1 MTGYIV
7 RRLGQAIVVTLGVTL
22 ITFILLHS
30 LPGSLAR
37 DILGNRA
44 SPQAI
49 AHFNHQNGLD
59 RSVFVQYWFFLKK
72 LLHGNLGYSYQF
84 NRTVDS
90 LLGTEL
96 PRDLVLGGLA
106 LIFSLA
112 IAIPVGIAQAVRRN
126 GPLDYA
132 GTGISFLMYSMP
144 QYAIALLLIQFL
156 SISFH
161 VFPAA
166 APQSPS
172 FIGLLSHPN
181 ALVLPVASLTLVT
194 YAQFSR
200 YMRSSAIDTLAQ
212 DYMRTARAKGL
223 PERLVLWRH
232 LLRNSLIAVVTL
244 VGLSIPYVITGTL
257 IIEQVFNFPGVGLEY
272 FNAAA
277 RNDYEVMLGITVL
290 VGVVT
295 VVGNLLA
302 DIGYAIL
309 DPRIRY

>member
-1 MTGYIV
+1 
-7 RRLGQAIVVTLGVTL
+7 VTLGVTL
-22 ITFILLHS
+22 ITFIMLHL

-37 DILGNRA
+37 DILGPRA

-49 AHFNHQNGLD
+49 AQFNHDNGLD
-59 RSVFVQYWFFLKK
+59 RSVWYQYWLFLDK
-72 LLHGNLGYSYQF
+72 LLHGNLGYSFQF

-90 LLGTEL
+90 LLATEL
-96 PRDLVLGGLA
+96 PRDIVLGGAA
-106 LIFSLA
+106 LILSVL

-126 GPLDYA
+126 RMVDHV
-132 GTGISFLMYSMP
+132 GTGVSFLLYSMP

-161 VFPAA
+161 VFPAE
-166 APQSPS
+166 APQATSAW
-172 FIGLLSHPN
+172 GVLSHP
-181 ALVLPVASLTLVT
+181 AGLVLPVASLTLVT

-223 PERLVLWRH
+223 PERLVLSRH

-244 VGLSIPYVITGTL
+244 VGLSIPYIITGTL
-257 IIEQVFNFPGVGLEY
+257 IIEQVFNYPGAGLEY
-272 FNAAA
+272 FNAAL

-290 VGVVT
+290 VGVIT

-302 DIGYAIL
+302 DISYAIL

>member
-1 MTGYIV
+1 
-7 RRLGQAIVVTLGVTL
+7 L
-22 ITFILLHS
+22 ITFIMLHL

-49 AHFNHQNGLD
+49 AQFNHDNGLD
-59 RSVFVQYWFFLKK
+59 RPMWYQYWLFLDK
-72 LLHGNLGYSYQF
+72 LLHGNLGYSFQF

-90 LLGTEL
+90 LLATEL
-96 PRDLVLGGLA
+96 PRDLLLGGLA
-106 LIFSLA
+106 LILSVV

-126 GPLDYA
+126 RMVDHV
-132 GTGISFLMYSMP
+132 GTGVSFLLYSMP

-161 VFPAA
+161 VFPAE
-166 APQSPS
+166 APQSTS
-172 FIGLLSHPN
+172 AWGMLSHP
-181 ALVLPVASLTLVT
+181 AGLVLPVASLTLVT
-194 YAQFSR
+194 FAQFSR

-212 DYMRTARAKGL
+212 DYIRTARAKGL
-223 PERLVLWRH
+223 SERLVLSRH
-232 LLRNSLIAVVTL
+232 LLRNSLITVVTL
-244 VGLSIPYVITGTL
+244 VGLSIPLVITGTL
-257 IIEQVFNFPGVGLEY
+257 IIEQVLNFPGAGLEY
-272 FNAAA
+272 LQATLS
-277 RNDYEVMLGITVL
+277 NDYEVMLGITVL

-295 VVGNLLA
+295 VLGNLVA